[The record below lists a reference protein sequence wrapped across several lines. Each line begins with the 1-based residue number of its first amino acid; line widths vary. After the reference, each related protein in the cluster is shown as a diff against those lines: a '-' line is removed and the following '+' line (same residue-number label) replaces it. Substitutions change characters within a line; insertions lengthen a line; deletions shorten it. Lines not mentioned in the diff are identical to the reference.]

1 MALTILPPLPDTDY
15 APTHSRPK
23 HHHGSSDTS
32 ASDSEGGMSLD
43 SDDLNPRPTKRARL
57 NNKPKPSI
65 ASHSIVVPGEPITDE
80 TQWMRGHG
88 TTTTLSPTSTLITAT
103 LAGPIT
109 PTNKLLSVLPLR
121 ARYTPEV
128 GDLVLGRIVSVE
140 KSQWRVD
147 VSAPLLAKL
156 SMSSI
161 NLPGG
166 ALRRRT
172 ANDELQMRRYFQEGD
187 LLVAEVQSVA
197 SGDGSATLHAR
208 SLRYGKLRNGVFVAV
223 AGTGGGGGVV
233 RSRRQQFTVSTAV
246 AAGGIGGGE
255 VDVILGVNGYVWL
268 SKHIED
274 NSDVTGSNSKSTS
287 NTPTSKAGGVDL
299 GINNLDEAVSSEA
312 YSSQNDMIEE
322 GTRREIARLA
332 EVIGALAEG
341 AVRVDEEGVRRGYE
355 VAVEVG
361 LGSGAEVEMG
371 GRELLD
377 QEVRRRVVEGVLGG

>member
-1 MALTILPPLPDTDY
+1 
-15 APTHSRPK
+15 
-23 HHHGSSDTS
+23 
-32 ASDSEGGMSLD
+32 MSLD
-43 SDDLNPRPTKRARL
+43 SDDIDSRPTKRMKIGKQSVSRRE
-57 NNKPKPSI
+57 
-65 ASHSIVVPGEPITDE
+65 IVVPGEPITDE

-88 TTTTLSPTSTLITAT
+88 TTTNLSPAATLITAT

-109 PTNKLLSVLPLR
+109 PTNKLLSVLPIR

-147 VSAPLLAKL
+147 VAAPLLAKL

-187 LLVAEVQSVA
+187 LLVAEVQSVG
-197 SGDGSATLHAR
+197 SIDGAATLHAR
-208 SLRYGKLRNGVFVAV
+208 SLRYGKLRNGTFLAV
-223 AGTGGGGGVV
+223 SGTGGGGGVV
-233 RSRRQQFTVSTAV
+233 RSRRQQFTINTN
-246 AAGGIGGGE
+246 AGATGGGE

-274 NSDVTGSNSKSTS
+274 NASGAGSKG
-287 NTPTSKAGGVDL
+287 NTPSNSKAGGVDL
-299 GINNLDEAVSSEA
+299 GISNLDEAVSSEA

-322 GTRREIARLA
+322 GTRREIARLT
-332 EVIGALAEG
+332 EVIRALAEG
-341 AVRVDEEGVRRGYE
+341 AVRVDEDGVRRGYE
-355 VAVEVG
+355 VAVELG
-361 LGSGAEVEMG
+361 LSTEGATVESS

-377 QEVRRRVVEGVLGG
+377 QEFRRRVVEGVLGG

>member
-1 MALTILPPLPDTDY
+1 
-15 APTHSRPK
+15 
-23 HHHGSSDTS
+23 
-32 ASDSEGGMSLD
+32 MSLD
-43 SDDLNPRPTKRARL
+43 SDDSDSRPTKRMKL
-57 NNKPKPSI
+57 GDIKTSI
-65 ASHSIVVPGEPITDE
+65 SRREIVVPGEPITDE

-88 TTTTLSPTSTLITAT
+88 TTTNLSPSATLITAT

-109 PTNKLLSVLPLR
+109 PTNKLLSVLPVR

-140 KSQWRVD
+140 KNQWRVD

-172 ANDELQMRRYFQEGD
+172 ANDELQMRKYFQEGD
-187 LLVAEVQSVA
+187 LLVAEVQSIS

-208 SLRYGKLRNGVFVAV
+208 SLRYGKLRNGTFLAV
-223 AGTGGGGGVV
+223 SGTGGGGGVV
-233 RSRRQQFTVSTAV
+233 RSRRQQFPLNTSNGAT
-246 AAGGIGGGE
+246 GGGD
-255 VDVILGVNGYVWL
+255 VDIILGVNGYVWL
-268 SKHIED
+268 SKRIED
-274 NSDVTGSNSKSTS
+274 NASTANSKS
-287 NTPTSKAGGVDL
+287 NTPSNSKAGGVDL

-322 GTRREIARLA
+322 GTRREIARLS
-332 EVIGALAEG
+332 EVIKALAEG

-355 VAVEVG
+355 IAVELG
-361 LGSGAEVEMG
+361 LSAEGATVESG

-377 QEVRRRVVEGVLGG
+377 QEVRRRVVDGVLAN